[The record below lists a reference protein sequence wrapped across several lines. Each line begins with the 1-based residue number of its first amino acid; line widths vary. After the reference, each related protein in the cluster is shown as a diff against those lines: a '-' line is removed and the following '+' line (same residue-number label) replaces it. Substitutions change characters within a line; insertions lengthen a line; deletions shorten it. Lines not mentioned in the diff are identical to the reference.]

1 MDKNTNDMKENPRE
15 TANIFSILF
24 FWWMRELFMTGAKRD
39 LEESDIYRPV
49 KADESEKLT
58 DHLEK

>member
-1 MDKNTNDMKENPRE
+1 
-15 TANIFSILF
+15 
-24 FWWMRELFMTGAKRD
+24 MTGAKRD
-39 LEESDIYRPV
+39 LEESDIYRPI